1 MIYGYCRISKKTQSI
16 ERQERNIKEQYPD
29 AAIIKEAFTGTKIY
43 ERKEFSKLLNTV
55 KSGDKIVFDSVSRM
69 SRTADDGVK
78 LYNELFGKGIELV
91 FLKEPY
97 INTEAYRKALN
108 SGIEKIGNVIAD
120 IYIEATNEVIQLLA
134 DNQIRIAFEQAEK
147 EVTDLQERT
156 KEGIK
161 TAKINGKRIGTPKGS
176 ILTTKKSIEAKKAI
190 QKHSK
195 DFGGTLNDIEC
206 IKLCRINRKTFY
218 KYKKELFESLNS
230 YEK

>member
-1 MIYGYCRISKKTQSI
+1 MSDNWIVANLENAFNTWNEKMAEMTPMMKQYLA
-16 ERQERNIKEQYPD
+16 IKEKYPD

-55 KSGDKIVFDSVSRM
+55 KSGDTIVFDSVSRM

-97 INTEAYRKALN
+97 INTEAYTKALN
-108 SGIEKIGNVIAD
+108 RGIEKIGNVIAD

-147 EVTDLQERT
+147 EVQL
-156 KEGIK
+156 K
-161 TAKINGKRIGTPKGS
+161 
-176 ILTTKKSIEAKKAI
+176 L
-190 QKHSK
+190 
-195 DFGGTLNDIEC
+195 DI
-206 IKLCRINRKTFY
+206 
-218 KYKKELFESLNS
+218 
-230 YEK
+230 